1 MTRNTQDHWAQWL
14 LHRRFGGDQQH
25 GQAMLKELS
34 AYRDRILEHAAIAE
48 GERVLDVGCGDGL
61 IAFGA
66 LDRVGEE
73 GQVIFS
79 DISQDL
85 LDHCRSLAQQLQA
98 LERCRFVR
106 ASAEDLAVIATGS
119 VDVVTT
125 RSVLIY
131 VQAKQQAFH
140 ELYRVLKPGGRLSI
154 FEPINRF
161 CYPEPP
167 HMFLGYDMTPIEEIA
182 GKVRAVFERIH
193 PPASSPLLNFDER
206 DLLTFAERAG
216 FAEIH
221 LELEAAIKQP
231 KPLDSKDETSRPKW
245 ETLLKSSGNPLSPTL
260 EEPMAQALSP
270 QEAEQFTAHLRP
282 LVETMQGYERQ
293 AVAYL
298 WAVKR

>member
-1 MTRNTQDHWAQWL
+1 
-14 LHRRFGGDQQH
+14 
-25 GQAMLKELS
+25 MLKELS
-34 AYRDRILEHAAIAE
+34 AYRDRILEHAAITE
-48 GERVLDVGCGDGL
+48 GEIVLDVGGGDGL

-85 LDHCRSLAQQLQA
+85 LDHCRSLAESVQV

-106 ASAEDLAVIATGS
+106 ASAENLAAIATGS

-161 CYPEPP
+161 CYPEPSQVF
-167 HMFLGYDMTPIEEIA
+167 MGYDVTPIEAIV

-193 PPASSPLLNFDER
+193 EPASSPLLNFDER
-206 DLLTFAERAG
+206 DLLTFAERAR

-221 LELEAAIKQP
+221 LDLQATIKQP
-231 KPLDSKDETSRPKW
+231 RPLDSHDETSR
-245 ETLLKSSGNPLSPTL
+245 LALGNAL
-260 EEPMAQALSP
+260 EVVRQSVESHAKRGHGASALRSRSRTVHRVSATP
-270 QEAEQFTAHLRP
+270 GRD
-282 LVETMQGYERQ
+282 G
-293 AVAYL
+293 AVL
-298 WAVKR
+298 

>member
-1 MTRNTQDHWAQWL
+1 MSRNTQDRWAQWL
-14 LHRRFGGDQQH
+14 LHRRFGGDPQR
-25 GQAMLKELS
+25 GQAMLEALS
-34 AYRDRILEHAAIAE
+34 IWRDQILQHVTLTQ
-48 GERVLDVGCGDGL
+48 GETVLDIGCGDGL

-73 GQVIFS
+73 GLVIFS

-85 LDHCRSLAQQLQA
+85 LDHCRTLAHQLQV
-98 LERCRFVR
+98 LDRCRFVC
-106 ASAEDLAVIATGS
+106 ASADDLAAIAPGS

-131 VQAKQQAFH
+131 VQAKQQAFQ
-140 ELYRVLKPGGRLSI
+140 EFYRVLKPGGRLSI

-167 HMFLGYDMTPIEEIA
+167 HLFQGYDVTPIEETA

-193 PPASSPLLNFDER
+193 EPASSPLLNFDER
-206 DLLTFAERAG
+206 DLLTYAERAG
-216 FAEIH
+216 FVEIH
-221 LELEAAIKQP
+221 LELQATIKQP
-231 KPLDSKDETSRPKW
+231 KPLDSHDGTARKDW

-260 EEPMAQALSP
+260 EEAMAQALSP
-270 QEAEQFTAHLRP
+270 QEAEQFTAYLRP

-293 AVAYL
+293 ALAYL

>member
-1 MTRNTQDHWAQWL
+1 
-14 LHRRFGGDQQH
+14 
-25 GQAMLKELS
+25 MLKELS
-34 AYRDRILEHAAIAE
+34 AYRDRILEHAAITE
-48 GERVLDVGCGDGL
+48 GEIVLDVGGGDGL

-85 LDHCRSLAQQLQA
+85 LDHCRSLAESVQV

-106 ASAEDLAVIATGS
+106 ASAENLAAIATGS

-161 CYPEPP
+161 CYPEPSQVF
-167 HMFLGYDMTPIEEIA
+167 MGYDVTPIEAIV

-193 PPASSPLLNFDER
+193 EPASSPLLNFDER
-206 DLLTFAERAG
+206 DLLTFAERAR

-221 LELEAAIKQP
+221 LDLQATIKQP
-231 KPLDSKDETSRPKW
+231 RPLDSHDETSRLALGNALEVVRQSVESHAKRGHGASALRSRSRTVHRVSA
-245 ETLLKSSGNPLSPTL
+245 TLG
-260 EEPMAQALSP
+260 
-270 QEAEQFTAHLRP
+270 RDD
-282 LVETMQGYERQ
+282 
-293 AVAYL
+293 AVL
-298 WAVKR
+298 